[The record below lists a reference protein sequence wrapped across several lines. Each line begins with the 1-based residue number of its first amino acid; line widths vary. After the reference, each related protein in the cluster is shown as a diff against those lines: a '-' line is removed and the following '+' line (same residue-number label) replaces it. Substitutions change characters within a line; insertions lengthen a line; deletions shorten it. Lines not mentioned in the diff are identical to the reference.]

1 MSNMT
6 VIDMNQAPT
15 GEWYADVP
23 RDGHRSL
30 AVGLFA
36 LIFGFFGFGI
46 WAALAPIE
54 GAVLAPG
61 IFVATGQNK
70 KIQHLEGGVISEI
83 LVREGDIVERGQPLI
98 KLDEVEQRAALRRLT
113 LRRDQLLATGARLV
127 AEVEGRLEA
136 SYPAELVSR
145 ARDPEVAAII
155 ASQSADL
162 RARQNRLVS
171 EIAVIERGMSA
182 LREAIGGHKVKRES
196 VDAQLD
202 IIDEEMKA
210 KGQLMEKGLVRKPE
224 YLALKR
230 IAASLKGDIGQLTSE
245 IAEGEERVIR
255 GTEQIEQL
263 RTASIQTAMEKLQEV
278 RSEFTDVEERIRAA
292 QNVLGR
298 IEIPSPV
305 RGIVV
310 KLMYHTIGGVI
321 APGATV
327 LELVPVDDELI
338 IEARVMPKDIDSLE
352 SGQEA
357 VVRLST
363 LNQRTTPTVKG
374 RVIYVSADTVQDTA
388 NAAQPSR
395 NVYIARVALDQHDM
409 RRLHEFRSM
418 PGMPAE
424 VFIKTGERT
433 FLQYLLQPL
442 IDRATRAFREV

>member
-1 MSNMT
+1 M
-6 VIDMNQAPT
+6 
-15 GEWYADVP
+15 
-23 RDGHRSL
+23 
-30 AVGLFA
+30 VGFLA

-46 WAALAPIE
+46 WAAMAPIE

-61 IFVATGQNK
+61 TFVATGQNK
-70 KIQHLEGGVISEI
+70 KIQHLEGGVISQI

-127 AEVEGRLEA
+127 AEAEGRMEA
-136 SYPAELVSR
+136 SYPVELTRR

-171 EIAVIERGMSA
+171 EIAVVERGMSA

-196 VDAQLD
+196 VDAQLA
-202 IIDEEMKA
+202 IIDEELSA
-210 KGQLMEKGLVRKPE
+210 KGQLLAKGLVRKPE
-224 YLALKR
+224 FLALKR

-245 IAEGEERVIR
+245 VAEGEERVTR
-255 GTEQIEQL
+255 GMEQIEQL
-263 RTASIQTAMEKLQEV
+263 RTASVQTATEKLQEV

-292 QNVLGR
+292 QNVLER
-298 IEIPSPV
+298 IEILSPV
-305 RGIVV
+305 RGIVI

-321 APGATV
+321 TPGAAV

-352 SGQEA
+352 SGQDA
-357 VVRLST
+357 VIRLST
-363 LNQRTTPTVKG
+363 LNQRITPMVKG
-374 RVIYVSADTVQDTA
+374 KVIYVSADTVQDNP
-388 NAAQPSR
+388 NAMQSKS
-395 NVYIARVALDQHDM
+395 VYIARVALEQSDIHKLQG
-409 RRLHEFRSM
+409 FRST

-442 IDRATRAFREV
+442 IDRAARAFREV